1 MEDQRNV
8 VELKGACFKWE
19 EAEEE
24 EETDKKKKEQE
35 KESEKEEK
43 ESGKDEKEDKKGE
56 DESSST
62 SSNQDSADS
71 DKKNK
76 KKGDPF
82 ELKDLNLEV
91 KEGSLVAVV
100 GRVGSGKST
109 LLSSLLGESA
119 LVRGTASVRAG
130 TK

>member
-35 KESEKEEK
+35 KVSEKE
-43 ESGKDEKEDKKGE
+43 GKEDKDKKEDKEGD

>member
-71 DKKNK
+71 DKKK